1 MKLNDILNEAI
12 NYEDMFSKL
21 YSVYEQN
28 DMDTTSLKNTINEI
42 IKTAKNDLK
51 REDRIVWFMRLYKIY
66 YLEQSLPGK
75 LYRNP
80 EAMKIINK
88 DLANT
93 KKKAN
98 FDINND
104 TLVPPVI
111 MMSNMRHYLSLPIP
125 AIQNFTFTNQ
135 KYEEILQIFRDFE
148 DTWRTET
155 KGLVAPKDGDKIVV
169 KFNDNTAWWLLAR
182 GACKEE
188 AEAMGHC
195 GNVPSRKSG
204 ERILSFR
211 SLKQENMWKPHLTF
225 ILDKDDK
232 IGEAKGRG
240 NEKPTEKY
248 HPYIAKLLMKSD
260 LIKGIKGGGY
270 RPENNF
276 KLSDLSDELR
286 DKVFD
291 ANKNIEEASM
301 TIWEKYQTVG
311 LTDEVKREAEEI
323 INRSNIDTSHIE
335 FDEDDKS
342 VIVDR
347 YNDLESFGRY
357 RDFDLLDNA
366 INLLDNQSDDP
377 DLDELQE
384 RFDPTVNDY
393 VDIFDRLPNT
403 YIDKIKK
410 SINYD
415 DNDLTD
421 LADLFVN
428 VSEINTKAFDYNK
441 ELKKAM
447 IDASS
452 GYGSSFNKEE
462 FIEYANILMKLY
474 VYASNNHHVYVND
487 IKSEDDYIIFKMPID
502 DFMTQVYLIQYMED
516 NDDINEAEYADED
529 DMSIHYD
536 VINNRT
542 FIPVENWNLRDHIDN
557 PKNYLDEDQYE
568 LFKKYKDYDSS
579 SEKLTGVSQNFDIP
593 VAVKYFTKYIDLTE
607 SNNMSRLKTL
617 AGIK

>member
-1 MKLNDILNEAI
+1 MKLYDILNEAI

-28 DMDTTSLKNTINEI
+28 EMNISSLKNTINEI

-51 REDRIVWFMRLYKIY
+51 REDRIIWFVRLYKIY
-66 YLEQSLPGK
+66 YLKQELPGK
-75 LYRNP
+75 LLYRNP

-88 DLANT
+88 DLVNT
-93 KKKAN
+93 SKKAN

-104 TLVPPVI
+104 TIVRPVL
-111 MMSNMRHYLSLPIP
+111 MLSNLRHFLSLPIP
-125 AIQNFTFTNQ
+125 EIQNFIFTNQ

-148 DTWRTET
+148 YTWRTET

-195 GNVPSRKSG
+195 GNVPSQKSG

-225 ILDKDDK
+225 ILDKDGK

-301 TIWEKYQTVG
+301 SIWEKYQTVG
-311 LTDEVKREAEEI
+311 LTDEVKREAEKI
-323 INRSNIDTSHIE
+323 IDRTNIDTSHIE
-335 FDEDDKS
+335 FDEDGKS
-342 VIVDR
+342 VIVYR
-347 YNDLESFGRY
+347 YDDLEKFGKY
-357 RDFDLLDNA
+357 TDFDLLYNA
-366 INLLDNQSDDP
+366 IKLLDDQSDDP

-384 RFDPTVNDY
+384 RFEPTVNDY
-393 VDIFDRLPNT
+393 VDIFDRLTDT
-403 YIDKIKK
+403 YLNKLKK

-415 DNDLTD
+415 GNDLTD

-428 VSEINTKAFDYNK
+428 VSEINTKAFNYNT

-452 GYGSSFNKEE
+452 GYGSSFDKEE
-462 FIEYANILMKLY
+462 FIEYINSLVKLY
-474 VYASNNHHVYVND
+474 VNSSNNHHIYVND
-487 IKSEDDYIIFKMPID
+487 IKSEDDNIILRMPID
-502 DFMTQVYLIQYMED
+502 DFMTFVYLIEFMED
-516 NDDINEAEYADED
+516 NDDIHEAEYADED
-529 DMSIHYD
+529 DVIIYYD
-536 VINNRT
+536 IINDNS
-542 FIPVENWNLRDHIDN
+542 FLPVNNWNLRDSIEYPD
-557 PKNYLDEDQYE
+557 NYLDKDQYE
-568 LFKKYKDYDSS
+568 IFKKYEDYDISS
-579 SEKLTGVSQNFDIP
+579 GVSQNFDIT
-593 VAVKYFTKYIDLTE
+593 VAVKYFTKYVDLTE